1 MWYLSC
7 ALRSHASIQ
16 KSKPI
21 FSKQSCT
28 MVVTHC
34 HWTLL
39 RLQGY
44 SSSIKFSFMKEAK
57 VCVQSLKELFFITG
71 NALAVCRGTWFT
83 GSGAPE
89 LWQPIVEEDA
99 EQIEMSHQ
107 TIWRSMVSPDWTKY
121 CVEYCKS
128 STCKCCRSASLG
140 TYKNNFGSS
149 KVLVLI

>member
-1 MWYLSC
+1 
-7 ALRSHASIQ
+7 
-16 KSKPI
+16 
-21 FSKQSCT
+21 

-34 HWTLL
+34 QSALL
-39 RLQGY
+39 RLQDY
-44 SSSIKFSFMKEAK
+44 SSSIKFSFMKEAN

-107 TIWRSMVSPDWTKY
+107 TIWRSMVSPD
-121 CVEYCKS
+121 
-128 STCKCCRSASLG
+128 
-140 TYKNNFGSS
+140 
-149 KVLVLI
+149 